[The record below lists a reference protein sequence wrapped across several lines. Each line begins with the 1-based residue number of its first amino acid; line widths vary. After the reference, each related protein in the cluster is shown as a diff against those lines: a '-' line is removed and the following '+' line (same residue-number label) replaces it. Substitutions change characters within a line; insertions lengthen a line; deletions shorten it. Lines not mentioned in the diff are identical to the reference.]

1 MDEETLKKVC
11 DKFRKVEGPASFYDV
26 ALEIVDAH
34 PLQASIIILAV
45 WNSGRYRFAASD
57 IHNLVDL
64 QRAIKESGHLFKKIE
79 RKDFKT
85 VDFDEIGDT
94 VKEIYSMLSKVK
106 GVEYTGASKVMHL
119 LNRELFV
126 MWDKYVRDEYVPDTT
141 SEDYLKF
148 LKEMQEK
155 FKDVTCSMSNRT
167 FAKAIDEYNQ
177 VTITFPKREKEKQKH
192 QPSKA

>member
-11 DKFRKVEGPASFYDV
+11 EEFRKVEGPASFYDV

-45 WNSGRYRFAASD
+45 WNTGRFRFIASD
-57 IHNLVDL
+57 TQNLLDL
-64 QRAIKESGHLFKKIE
+64 QKAIEESKPLFEKV
-79 RKDFKT
+79 RGKDFKA
-85 VDFDEIGDT
+85 VNFDEIGDA
-94 VKEIYSMLSKVK
+94 VKQIYSILSKVK

-119 LNRELFV
+119 LNKELFV
-126 MWDKYVRDEYVPDTT
+126 MWDTDIRDEYGYDVTG
-141 SEDYLKF
+141 EDYFKF

-155 FKDVTCSMSNRT
+155 FKGVAWSISDRT

-177 VTITFPKREKEKQKH
+177 VTITFPKRRKEKQKR
-192 QPSKA
+192 KERRI